1 MSNDP
6 GTYKVEWRLTTTLF
20 THAEMPVQLP
30 DVPVLVGD
38 VAVVVVAGD
47 ETAETGH
54 VLPRTV
60 VIHDDVASGY

>member
-20 THAEMPVQLP
+20 THAEMPAQLP

-47 ETAETGH
+47 ETPETGH